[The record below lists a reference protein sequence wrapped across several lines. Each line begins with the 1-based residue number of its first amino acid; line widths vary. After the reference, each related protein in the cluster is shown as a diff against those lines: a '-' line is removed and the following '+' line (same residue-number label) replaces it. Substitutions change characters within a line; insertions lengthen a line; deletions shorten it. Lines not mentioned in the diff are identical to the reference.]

1 MRRAGK
7 DPLRGLSPEER
18 DVAERLVV
26 LSDRVL
32 KTWVGTLETYA
43 EILPD
48 GRELDASE
56 RFELRKRLGQVARAG
71 VHLNVERELVDEAV
85 GEVDLR
91 SSRALLRTV
100 RHSILLALS
109 DDPETRGRAM
119 SAKELAF
126 AAKPAYD
133 DWGHI
138 MKGR

>member
-1 MRRAGK
+1 M
-7 DPLRGLSPEER
+7 
-18 DVAERLVV
+18 
-26 LSDRVL
+26 
-32 KTWVGTLETYA
+32 KTMFGTLETYVEVA
-43 EILPD
+43 PD
-48 GRELDASE
+48 GRELGPAE

-91 SSRALLRTV
+91 SSRALLRTM

-109 DDPETRGRAM
+109 DDSETRGRAM
-119 SAKELAF
+119 SAKEMAF